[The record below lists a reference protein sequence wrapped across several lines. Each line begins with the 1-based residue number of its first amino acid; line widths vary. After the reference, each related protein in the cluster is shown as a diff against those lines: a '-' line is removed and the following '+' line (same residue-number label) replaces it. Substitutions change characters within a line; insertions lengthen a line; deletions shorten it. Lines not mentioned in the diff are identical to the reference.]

1 MFVCSLV
8 GFFYGAFVFL
18 AKKSP
23 LYAKMITGAV
33 ACMMFASLLA
43 VVRRLTGFE
52 TRTFQL
58 DYLAYI
64 GVFLFLLTANAGL
77 MDGLG
82 DDGSKAL
89 RKYRLIALA
98 APAAVAVLYLPILLS
113 GQPTAAKVIFGVV
126 ALFVCAASYF
136 NFKHAV
142 LPDVDFGVIR
152 CVREYN
158 WLALASRPSTSRPVP
173 PRSAAPTPPIPSR
186 STPRSFPIRRKCTS
200 AARPKPHGWKTASTF
215 RPSTSR

>member
-1 MFVCSLV
+1 MELLAELCVFVCSLV

-64 GVFLFLLTANAGL
+64 GVFLFLLTAPKHKKSSTF
-77 MDGLG
+77 
-82 DDGSKAL
+82 SK
-89 RKYRLIALA
+89 
-98 APAAVAVLYLPILLS
+98 
-113 GQPTAAKVIFGVV
+113 
-126 ALFVCAASYF
+126 
-136 NFKHAV
+136 
-142 LPDVDFGVIR
+142 R
-152 CVREYN
+152 CM
-158 WLALASRPSTSRPVP
+158 SRPTS
-173 PRSAAPTPPIPSR
+173 
-186 STPRSFPIRRKCTS
+186 
-200 AARPKPHGWKTASTF
+200 
-215 RPSTSR
+215 